1 MAELS
6 QVQKK
11 IGLSQSRSYSKQE
24 RGQFKVEMQLSDK
37 FDPTLFEIYG
47 IVSMEFRVFHK
58 LNTDSKVIVIKDHCK
73 MK

>member
-47 IVSMEFRVFHK
+47 IVSMEFCVFHK